1 MSRVRAIGHPSYPST
16 RAFASGTNPAR
27 GQSAGQAARVPPAAL
42 QARRCARAPARP
54 LRYVRLWAVASG
66 SGEKS
71 SVYLLLQELNLDA
84 AAGGAGVLLCR
95 HVTKQLAPQA
105 PGVFVFVRVKLLCW
119 AFELMTPIAC
129 GTIIIQAIFGLI
141 CLSLLLLRNYY
152 YHSFQSNPK
161 KKITVRHRVP
171 GLDLGPWALRAAK

>member
-1 MSRVRAIGHPSYPST
+1 
-16 RAFASGTNPAR
+16 
-27 GQSAGQAARVPPAAL
+27 
-42 QARRCARAPARP
+42 
-54 LRYVRLWAVASG
+54 VASG

-84 AAGGAGVLLCR
+84 AGRRAGVLLLCR

-105 PGVFVFVRVKLLCW
+105 PGALVFVRVKLLCW
-119 AFELMTPIAC
+119 SFELMTPIAC

-152 YHSFQSNPK
+152 YHSFQSNPE

-171 GLDLGPWALRAAK
+171 GLDLGPWDLRAAK

>member
-1 MSRVRAIGHPSYPST
+1 MRCPPSGHPSYPST
-16 RAFASGTNPAR
+16 RAFASGTNPAS
-27 GQSAGQAARVPPAAL
+27 QSAGQAQAARVPPAAL

-54 LRYVRLWAVASG
+54 LRYVRLWAVASA

-84 AAGGAGVLLCR
+84 AAGEAGVLLCR